1 MRTILKLG
9 VCLSASFLALEA
21 SAQDD
26 FTGCKDHPL
35 FNRMPGYQISSCETK
50 TFDARD
56 FPASAA
62 LDEEN
67 RAVKVE
73 TVEGVQ
79 TYIVYAAMD
88 DTSHASGLQIQRN
101 FQNAVRAAG
110 GVVIAEYGA
119 EDSGKQLNDENW
131 GAGDR
136 AAVLRINKGGK
147 DIWVR
152 VHPYNG
158 GGGYVLYIA
167 EREAMSQAIVATDLI
182 ARINQAG
189 FIALQINFDT
199 GNAVIKA
206 DSFPQLDQVAAA
218 LKQAPALAIEV
229 GGHTDNVGAPASN
242 QTLSEARAKAVMK
255 YLTDK
260 GTAPGRLT
268 AKGYGQSKPIA
279 DNRTEDGRAQN
290 RRVELT
296 KM

>member
-260 GTAPGRLT
+260 GTAPARLT
-268 AKGYGQSKPIA
+268 AKGYGQTKPIA
-279 DNRTEDGRAQN
+279 DNRTEAGRATN